1 MTIEKLEVGIVGLGF
16 VGDAIL
22 NAINEANYKLTN
34 TTHPNS
40 APIYCNTFD
49 INPSTKPTCETLEDL
64 VELSD
69 VIFVCVPTPLR
80 KSDHSCDTSIVE
92 QVIADIAVSAS
103 EHKLIIIKSTVP
115 VGTTDRLQEQY
126 ADHSIV
132 FNPEFLTEANYRE
145 DYKQGEIIIGKPP
158 RTSIIMAETALAIQ
172 MKILQHASYRSF
184 KNWKIVTAKEA
195 ELFKYVANLF
205 LAVKVSFANEMQ
217 SIAAELG
224 MNWSSIQQLAIG
236 DERLGKTHWAVP
248 GPDGHRGFGGTCFPK
263 DMGAFIQFAH
273 GLNVPVPILETVW
286 KRNTIVDRPERDWER
301 LEGRSVV
308 S

>member
-1 MTIEKLEVGIVGLGF
+1 MTIENLNVGIVGLGF

-22 NAINEANYKLTN
+22 NAINDANYKLTN

-40 APIYCNTFD
+40 TPVSCYTFD
-49 INPSTKPTCETLEDL
+49 INPNTNPTCETLGDL
-64 VELSD
+64 VDLSD
-69 VIFVCVPTPLR
+69 IIFVCVPTPLR

-92 QVIADIAVSAS
+92 QVIKDIDALAS
-103 EHKLIIIKSTVP
+103 EHKLIVIKSTVP
-115 VGTTDRLQEQY
+115 VGTTDRLQDKY
-126 ADHSIV
+126 ANHSIV

-145 DYKQGEIIIGKPP
+145 DYKNGEIIIGKPF
-158 RTSIIMAETALAIQ
+158 RTSIIMAEVALDIQ

-184 KNWKIVTAKEA
+184 KNWKIVTAREA

-217 SIAAELG
+217 SVAAEVG
-224 MNWSSIQQLAIG
+224 VNWSSIQQLAIN

-248 GPDGHRGFGGTCFPK
+248 GPDGRRGFGGTCFPK

-273 GLNVPVPILETVW
+273 SISVPVPILETVW